1 MMGSTTL
8 DYALYVVPG
17 NPFPTLVAVQ
27 TDPVSSSVP
36 VTLASIAQR
45 QAAAGGGFTNLSLN
59 ATRGNSTNGV
69 VFELNAVS
77 NSAADVSLGL
87 GNFDGAGNITAYT
100 FDENKGGTL
109 TTPAQNNY
117 TGTYAVD
124 STNPQSGRVTVNLAG
139 VTNQPVWYLLTF
151 NTGYVIG
158 TDPGVTSGTF
168 EPQIVVQPI
177 FITALFGLF
186 AGGTSN
192 PVLPSVINEVEAVN
206 LNPPPPPGMG
216 TGTYVTA
223 FDSSGTTGV
232 MMNQMFSGAFCLS
245 EMSTCPSV
253 QEGQSAIGRF
263 LIDDSSGN
271 PADILYLVSSG
282 ASGSQG
288 LGIANKNMTLTAGPS
303 PSLIPIVK

>member
-1 MMGSTTL
+1 
-8 DYALYVVPG
+8 
-17 NPFPTLVAVQ
+17 VQ

-45 QAAAGGGFTNLSLN
+45 QAAAGGGFTNKSLS
-59 ATRGNSTNGV
+59 ATLGNTTPLANGV

-77 NSAADVSLGL
+77 NSAPDVSLGL

-109 TTPAQNNY
+109 TTSAQNNY

-139 VTNQPVWYLLTF
+139 VTNQPVWYLVTF
-151 NTGYVIG
+151 NTGFVIG
-158 TDPGVTSGTF
+158 TDPNVTSGTF
-168 EPQIVVQPI
+168 EPQIVMQPI

-192 PVLPSVINEVEAVN
+192 PVLPSVINELEAVN
-206 LNPPPPPGMG
+206 ANPPPPPGNG
-216 TGTYVTA
+216 TGTYATT

-232 MMNQMFSGAFCLS
+232 MMNQMFTGPFCLS
-245 EMSTCPSV
+245 ESNTCPSI

-263 LIDDSSGN
+263 LILDSSGN
-271 PADILYLVSSG
+271 PADILYVVSSG
-282 ASGSQG
+282 ASGSMN
-288 LGIANKNMTLTAGPS
+288 LGVATKNMTLAAGPN
-303 PSLIPIVK
+303 PSLIPIVR